1 MVARDLSN
9 SASTRLSCS
18 ILAMI
23 RSMSLLLAVAPV
35 SADLEWWDDDP
46 VDDDIDEEDTTGC
59 EWLLPRL

>member
-23 RSMSLLLAVAPV
+23 RSMSLPLPVDAKVNEPLAVP
-35 SADLEWWDDDP
+35 ADASFDSD
-46 VDDDIDEEDTTGC
+46 VADTTGC
-59 EWLLPRL
+59 DMLLPRL